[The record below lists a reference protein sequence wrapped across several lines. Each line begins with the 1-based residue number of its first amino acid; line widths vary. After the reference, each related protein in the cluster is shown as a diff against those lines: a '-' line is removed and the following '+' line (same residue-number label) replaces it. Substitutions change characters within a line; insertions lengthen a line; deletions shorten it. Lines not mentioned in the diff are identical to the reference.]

1 MHVGLKM
8 VSDCRNLCR
17 RCPALVISTFL
28 SCVIPPPSF
37 LSLLLGKDVVSGLD
51 SLISSEPASYW
62 PAPSSF
68 LFVIGGDVMYIY
80 PATDVWLNGG
90 GGRGGRGRG
99 GGGGSYS
106 ISCCHGY

>member
-1 MHVGLKM
+1 MSPV
-8 VSDCRNLCR
+8 
-17 RCPALVISTFL
+17 
-28 SCVIPPPSF
+28 PSSGHF
-37 LSLLLGKDVVSGLD
+37 YLSLLRRPAAIFSFSTTREGKDVVSGLD

-90 GGRGGRGRG
+90 KGE
-99 GGGGSYS
+99 GGSYS